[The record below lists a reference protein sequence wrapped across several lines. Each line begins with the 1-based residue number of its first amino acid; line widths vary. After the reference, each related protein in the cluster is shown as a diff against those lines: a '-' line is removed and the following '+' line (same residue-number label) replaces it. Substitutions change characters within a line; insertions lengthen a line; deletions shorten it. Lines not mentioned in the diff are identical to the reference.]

1 MAIKFDLDQI
11 INQVGRDKGISKQ
24 VLIDALESAVLSAA
38 KKHYGHNLN
47 LEATYNNDAGEI
59 EIHEFKIVV
68 ERVVDPATE
77 VSFSDARRDFDPDAE
92 LGDELGRKLSSDELG
107 RIAAQTAKQVI
118 VQKLRDA
125 ERDNIYNEYRD
136 RKGEIVNGIVQR
148 IERGNIIVNL
158 GRTDAILPL
167 REQIQRE
174 RYRQNDRIRAMIL
187 DIYPVSRG
195 PQLVLTRS
203 HPELM
208 KKLFELGVP
217 EISEGIVEIKS
228 VAREPGERAKIAV
241 YSNDPNVD
249 PVGAC
254 VGIKGTRVQAVVS
267 ELRGER
273 IDIVTWTPDAPSF
286 VARALSP
293 AEVLRVVVDEEEHA
307 MELVVGDDQ
316 LSLAIGRR
324 GQNVKLA
331 SKLTGWRIDVRS
343 ESVAEEET
351 KRARKALE
359 SIPGI
364 GFGESELLY
373 QEGYRTIQEVAGAG
387 LDDLVAIEGL
397 DPERVQQ
404 ILEAAQK
411 MAAEMQLTDGA
422 TGDDDED
429 RITDIDQLVLPE
441 HLRQVLIQNG
451 YETIQSLAMVSQ
463 EDLADITGMDF
474 EDAGIVCSATESF
487 LRVQRPNTSSQ
498 SQG

>member
-1 MAIKFDLDQI
+1 MAIQFDLDQI
-11 INQVGRDKGISKQ
+11 INQVGRDKGINKQ
-24 VLIDALESAVLSAA
+24 VLIEALESAVLSAA

-47 LEATYNNDAGEI
+47 LEATYNTEMGEI
-59 EIHEFKIVV
+59 EIHEF
-68 ERVVDPATE
+68 RTVVDKVQDPVTQITLE
-77 VSFSDARRDFDPDAE
+77 DARVEFDPDCE
-92 LGDELGRKLSSDELG
+92 VGDELGRKLSSDELG

-125 ERDNIYNEYRD
+125 ERDIIYNEYRD

-148 IERGNIIVNL
+148 FERGNLIVNL
-158 GRTDAILPL
+158 GRTDAILPI
-167 REQIQRE
+167 REQIPRE
-174 RYRQNDRIRAMIL
+174 RYRQGDRIRAMIL
-187 DIYPVSRG
+187 DIYPISRG

-203 HPELM
+203 HPEFM
-208 KKLFELGVP
+208 RKLFELGVP
-217 EISEGIVEIKS
+217 EISESIVEIKS

-286 VARALSP
+286 VARALAP
-293 AEVLRVVVDEEEHA
+293 AEVVRVVVDEEEHA
-307 MELVVGDDQ
+307 MELVVADDQ
-316 LSLAIGRR
+316 LSLAIGRK

-343 ESVAEEET
+343 ESVAEEES
-351 KRARKALE
+351 KRARKSLE

-373 QEGYRTIQEVAGAG
+373 QEGYRSVQEVAAAQLEEL
-387 LDDLVAIEGL
+387 LDIEGL
-397 DPERVQQ
+397 EEARVKQ
-404 ILEAAQK
+404 ILEGAKDLAAK
-411 MAAEMQLTDGA
+411 LGDVEDTDF
-422 TGDDDED
+422 DDEESG

-441 HLRQVLIQNG
+441 HLREVLVKNG
-451 YETIQSLAMVSQ
+451 YETIQSLAAVSQ
-463 EDLADITGMDF
+463 TELSEVTGLD
-474 EDAGIVCSATESF
+474 ENESSIVCNATEAF
-487 LRVQRPNTSSQ
+487 LRVQRPSV
-498 SQG
+498 

>member
-1 MAIKFDLDQI
+1 MGIKFDLDQI
-11 INQVGRDKGISKQ
+11 INQVGRDKGINKQ
-24 VLIDALESAVLSAA
+24 TLIDALESAVLSAA
-38 KKHYGHNLN
+38 KKHFGHNLN
-47 LEATYNNDAGEI
+47 LEATYNPELGEI
-59 EIHEFKIVV
+59 EIHEFKIVAEKV
-68 ERVVDPATE
+68 LDPATQITM
-77 VSFSDARRDFDPDAE
+77 DQARRDYDPDCE
-92 LGDELGRKLSSDELG
+92 IGDELGRKLDSDVLG

-118 VQKLRDA
+118 YQKLRDA
-125 ERDNIYNEYRD
+125 ERDNIYQEYRD

-148 IERGNIIVNL
+148 VERGNIIVNL
-158 GRTDAILPL
+158 GRTDAILPI
-167 REQIQRE
+167 REQIQKE
-174 RYRQNDRIRAMIL
+174 RYRQGDRIRAMIL

-195 PQLVLTRS
+195 PQIVLTRS
-203 HPELM
+203 HPEFM

-217 EISEGIVEIKS
+217 EISEGIVEIKA

-307 MELVVGDDQ
+307 MELVVADDQ
-316 LSLAIGRR
+316 LSLAIGRK

-373 QEGYRTIQEVAGAG
+373 QEGYRSVQEVANAS
-387 LDDLVAIEGL
+387 LDELMGIEGL
-397 DPERVQQ
+397 DPDRVAN
-404 ILEAAQK
+404 ILQGAKELASQLAQV
-411 MAAEMQLTDGA
+411 AELED
-422 TGDDDED
+422 DDDE

-451 YETIQSLAMVSQ
+451 YETIQSLASVGPHELCEVTGLE
-463 EDLADITGMDF
+463 ED
-474 EDAGIVCSATESF
+474 DARIVCSATESF
-487 LRVQRPNTSSQ
+487 LRVQRPMEKV
-498 SQG
+498 

>member
-1 MAIKFDLDQI
+1 MGIKFDLDQI

-47 LEATYNNDAGEI
+47 LEATYNPDLGEI
-59 EIHEFKIVV
+59 EVHEF
-68 ERVVDPATE
+68 RTVVDKIEDPETQIILA
-77 VSFSDARRDFDPDAE
+77 DARKSYDPDCE
-92 LGDELGRKLSSDELG
+92 VGDELGSRKDSEVLG

-125 ERDNIYNEYRD
+125 ERDIIYSEYRD

-148 IERGNIIVNL
+148 FERGSIIVNL
-158 GRTDAILPL
+158 GRTDAVLPG

-174 RYRQNDRIRAMIL
+174 RYRQGERIRAMIL

-195 PQLVLTRS
+195 PQIVLTRS
-203 HPELM
+203 HPEFM
-208 KKLFELGVP
+208 RKLFEIGVP
-217 EISEGIVEIKS
+217 EIGEGIVEIKS

-254 VGIKGTRVQAVVS
+254 VGIKGTRVQGVVA
-267 ELRGER
+267 ELRGEK

-293 AEVLRVVVDEEEHA
+293 ADVVRVVVDEEEHS
-307 MELVVGDDQ
+307 MEVVVADDQ

-343 ESVAEEET
+343 ESIAEEET
-351 KRARKALE
+351 KRARTALE

-364 GFGESELLY
+364 GLAESELLF
-373 QEGYRTIQEVAGAG
+373 QEGYRSAQEVSQATSEE
-387 LDDLVAIEGL
+387 LLAIEGL
-397 DPERVQQ
+397 DEDRVKQ
-404 ILEAAQK
+404 ILEG
-411 MAAEMQLTDGA
+411 AAEVAAKVEEEIENIMS
-422 TGDDDED
+422 DED
-429 RITDIDQLVLPE
+429 SPLTDIDQLILPQDIKDALMKNGVDSIQE
-441 HLRQVLIQNG
+441 LAELTADQLIESAGLRAEEAEL
-451 YETIQSLAMVSQ
+451 
-463 EDLADITGMDF
+463 
-474 EDAGIVCSATESF
+474 VCNATEAF
-487 LRVQRPNTSSQ
+487 LRVQQPTA
-498 SQG
+498 